1 MKKAR
6 PKGYVYYISRNNVS
20 GVPVKNLDKKP
31 PEAETNSYET
41 TQKWMKNIPC

>member
-20 GVPVKNLDKKP
+20 GAAVKNLEKKP
-31 PEAETNSYET
+31 PKAKTNSYET
-41 TQKWMKNIPC
+41 TQK